1 MNTKIQSVIMLLT
14 FLVFSNTL
22 AAQGISLSQLQS
34 MAEMS
39 NWEKVNQYISN
50 KGWEYYSSEKGDDEH
65 YDEITWTYE
74 KSYYEDKAEG
84 WFGVYAYDN
93 KPQKVTYQA
102 KKDIIIGIKNSL
114 SGYGYTL
121 KDSKIEDDYLTST
134 YENSKYIINLKTSSR
149 NEDFAYNSVITYSL
163 VLIKKEGIYDEDNGD
178 RVGYWEGTNRIQT
191 KYNLKDGELHGEA
204 TFYYM
209 NGQVKKKGNYNA
221 GKQFGRF
228 IEYDEKGIKTYDYY
242 TNNDKLDGSYTAY
255 YDNEQIKKQGTFKN
269 GEEDGYFIE
278 YIYDGTKSLEYNKKN
293 GIDDGF
299 FIVYYE
305 NSQKRRKGNHV
316 NGKDSGLF
324 TEYNEDGVL
333 IEEYEMKDDKL
344 HGISK
349 TYSNNEVILEVEYQN
364 GEFSGHYKKI
374 FYAGE
379 DDENKF
385 IRTGRYKNNKKNG
398 TWKFIFAN
406 ENLLFSLINYQDGI
420 KHGVFQEVENDSLIF
435 GTYENGLLDGD
446 YKIYRDLTKMLM
458 GGFIN
463 TDSSD
468 LLLTG
473 EGKYSKGKKDIGWKY
488 YDFSDQLIAKGDY
501 KADKKHDR
509 WDYYYSTYSNMV
521 DSGKVDYSGELYL
534 TENYKY
540 GLLDGISTRYSYL
553 DLVPVPCEKLG
564 IKGDDCEEYKQKKV
578 YEKFTYKEGKLN
590 GESLVKNSLGQII
603 SKGQFLRDKKHMT
616 WFEGID
622 DNYYEQGRYDLGER
636 VGEWDL
642 VFNGRTIRK
651 SQYKNDE
658 VIELSR
664 YNINGFIT
672 ERFKYEGENNIFHAR
687 YSGMKSNELL
697 EYIKVLSRSGS
708 RAEVEMVVYF
718 EDTIFVDTYDI
729 LSSKNITTD
738 AYLDGKK
745 NGNSQISVNDILLQ
759 KGNYKNNKKQDVWIY
774 NYPTQS
780 VQLQVSYYNGGKQ
793 VQTERYYILN
803 TKEFFDGDFFVLDKN
818 ANEIER
824 RDIKDGL
831 RNGKTIYYDAAGEKI
846 KKEKYKDGVLQ

>member
-1 MNTKIQSVIMLLT
+1 
-14 FLVFSNTL
+14 
-22 AAQGISLSQLQS
+22 
-34 MAEMS
+34 
-39 NWEKVNQYISN
+39 
-50 KGWEYYSSEKGDDEH
+50 
-65 YDEITWTYE
+65 
-74 KSYYEDKAEG
+74 
-84 WFGVYAYDN
+84 
-93 KPQKVTYQA
+93 
-102 KKDIIIGIKNSL
+102 
-114 SGYGYTL
+114 L

-178 RVGYWEGTNRIQT
+178 RVQYWEGTSRIQT
-191 KYNLKDGELHGEA
+191 KYKLKNGELNGEA
-204 TFYYM
+204 TSYYA
-209 NGQVKKKGNYNA
+209 NGQVELKGNWFN
-221 GKQFGRF
+221 GEKSGRF
-228 IEYDEKGIKTYDYY
+228 EEYDEEGIKTYEYY
-242 TNNDKLDGSYTAY
+242 TSNGKQNGEYIEYYSNGKVKKRGNYVNDKEL
-255 YDNEQIKKQGTFKN
+255 
-269 GEEDGYFIE
+269 
-278 YIYDGTKSLEYNKKN
+278 
-293 GIDDGF
+293 GF
-299 FIVYYE
+299 
-305 NSQKRRKGNHV
+305 
-316 NGKDSGLF
+316 F
-324 TEYNEDGVL
+324 TEYNENGSKKIEYNMLEDQLNGTYISYYDSGQIRMNGVFKDGKKHGYFVEYDEYGVRMDEYNMENGISHGFFIFYL
-333 IEEYEMKDDKL
+333 NDGKISQKGNHVKGKKSGLFSEYDKNSNLVITYEMENDKL
-344 HGISK
+344 HGIYK
-349 TYSNNEVILEVEYQN
+349 KYSNNEVVTQEEYLNGTLSGNYKNIFYVGDDNEYKILETGGYKNDKKHGTWKVIITNENKLFTLTNYQN
-364 GEFSGHYKKI
+364 GIK
-374 FYAGE
+374 
-379 DDENKF
+379 
-385 IRTGRYKNNKKNG
+385 
-398 TWKFIFAN
+398 
-406 ENLLFSLINYQDGI
+406 DGA
-420 KHGVFQEVENDSLIF
+420 FQEVEGDSLIF
-435 GTYENGLLDGD
+435 GTYVNGLLNAEF
-446 YKIYRDLTKMLM
+446 KIYRDLTKMFM
-458 GGFIN
+458 GGITN
-463 TDSSD
+463 TDSSE
-468 LLLTG
+468 LLLMC
-473 EGKYSKGKKDIGWKY
+473 EGMYLYGKKGIGWKY
-488 YDFSDQLIAKGDY
+488 YDFSDQLIAEGDY
-501 KADKKHDR
+501 KADKKYGR

-553 DLVPVPCEKLG
+553 NLVPVPCEELG

-687 YSGMKSNELL
+687 YSGMESNELL
-697 EYIKVLSRSGS
+697 EYIKVLSRRGS